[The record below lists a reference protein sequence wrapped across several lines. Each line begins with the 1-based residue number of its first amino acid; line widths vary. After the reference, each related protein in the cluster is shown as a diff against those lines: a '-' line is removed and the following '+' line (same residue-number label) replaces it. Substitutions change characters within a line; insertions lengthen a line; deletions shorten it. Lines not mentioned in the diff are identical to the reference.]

1 MDITSGDEL
10 GEKGRD
16 VSVVEVKVQRAV
28 GIRVEGVAARRGERR
43 SGRLI

>member
-28 GIRVEGVAARRGERR
+28 GIRVEWWRRGVVSVVGE
-43 SGRLI
+43 G